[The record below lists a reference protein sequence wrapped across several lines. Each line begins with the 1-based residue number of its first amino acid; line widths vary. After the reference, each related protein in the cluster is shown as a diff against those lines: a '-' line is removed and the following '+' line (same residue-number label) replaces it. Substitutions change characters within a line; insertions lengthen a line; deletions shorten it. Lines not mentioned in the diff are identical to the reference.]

1 MSRSRPAARW
11 LPPATAPDGV
21 VAQLAAGLQPDGSRA
36 GQTALPAAICELLAA
51 RGIHSIDSAKRF
63 LRPGLDQI
71 EAPEAIADLAR
82 AADRLA
88 AAVRSGEMILVHG
101 DYDVDGI
108 CSTTLMTRALRALGA
123 RVTPFIP
130 DRLKDGYDLSAAGVA
145 AAERSGSRVVL
156 TCDCGT
162 TAVEPA
168 RALRAAGIDL
178 IISDHHLPGHAL
190 PEAFA
195 LVNPRRVD
203 CPSADKDLAAV
214 GVAYKLAL
222 AVTARLQGDARVV
235 HDMLDLVALATIA
248 DVAPLRGE
256 NRILVRHGL
265 KRLNETT
272 NLGLKSLIR
281 AARLDGK
288 PLTAGR
294 VGFTLAPRLNALGR
308 LRQAIRGVELLLA
321 ESESTANAIA
331 RECEELNETRQG
343 MDRRILEEALGR
355 IDAMD
360 LDTTYGIVLDSTEW
374 HAGVIGIVASRV
386 VERTGRPAM
395 MIAVQDGV
403 GKGSGRSI
411 SAFDLHEALQACT
424 DLLVKHGG
432 HRAAAGLTI
441 EPSRIGAFAERF
453 NAVARERLKPEDL
466 VPELRTDLELPLD
479 AADESLE
486 RALRHLEP
494 FGVGN
499 PGPVFVARGVRIVGG
514 PRKVGADGLKMQLGT
529 SRGAMDGVGWGLAAR
544 AGEIRSGDVV
554 DIAYK
559 LDVNEYQGARTLQA
573 VLQDFRRST
582 P

>member
-1 MSRSRPAARW
+1 
-11 LPPATAPDGV
+11 V

-145 AAERSGSRVVL
+145 AAEKNGARVVL

>member
-1 MSRSRPAARW
+1 
-11 LPPATAPDGV
+11 V
-21 VAQLAAGLQPDGSRA
+21 VARLVAGLQPDGSRA
-36 GQTALPAAICELLAA
+36 GQTALPTAICELLAA

-63 LRPGLDQI
+63 LRPGLEQI

-88 AAVRSGEMILVHG
+88 HAVRAGEMILVHG

-145 AAERSGSRVVL
+145 AAERSSARVVL

-195 LVNPRRVD
+195 LVNPRRAD

-265 KRLNETT
+265 KRLNETS

-360 LDTTYGIVLDSTEW
+360 LDATYGIVLDSTEW

-441 EPSRIGAFAERF
+441 EPARIGAFAERF
-453 NAVARERLKPEDL
+453 NAVARERLTPEDL

-529 SRGAMDGVGWGLAAR
+529 SRGAIDGVGWGLAAR

-573 VLQDFRRST
+573 VLQDFRRSA

>member
-11 LPPATAPDGV
+11 LPPATAPEGV
-21 VAQLAAGLQPDGSRA
+21 VATLAAGLQPDGSRA
-36 GQTALPAAICELLAA
+36 GQSPLPTAICELLAA
-51 RGIHSIDSAKRF
+51 RGIHSLDSAKRF
-63 LRPGLDQI
+63 LRPGLEQI
-71 EAPEAIADLAR
+71 EAPDAIADLAR

-88 AAVRSGEMILVHG
+88 EAVRAGEMILVHG

-145 AAERSGSRVVL
+145 AAERSGARVVL

-203 CPSADKDLAAV
+203 CPSIDKDLAAV

-222 AVTARLQGDARVV
+222 AVTARLQGEARVV

-360 LDTTYGIVLDSTEW
+360 LDATYGIVLDSTEW

-453 NAVARERLKPEDL
+453 NAVARARLKPEDL

-499 PGPVFVARGVRIVGG
+499 PGPVFVARGVRIVGA

-529 SRGAMDGVGWGLAAR
+529 ARGAMDGVGCGLAAR
-544 AGEIRSGDVV
+544 AGEIKSGDVV

-573 VLQDFRRST
+573 VLQDFRRSA